1 MLIDLPY
8 FQDALDI
15 PYCHHEWWDGTGYP
29 RGLIGTEIPLISR
42 IFAIVDAWD
51 ALISDRPYRKAWT
64 KRDALSHIIDQSGN
78 HFDPDVVSAFVAM
91 LREEK
96 M

>member
-1 MLIDLPY
+1 MAPVIR
-8 FQDALDI
+8 A
-15 PYCHHEWWDGTGYP
+15 
-29 RGLIGTEIPLISR
+29 GLKSTEIPLVAR

-78 HFDPDVVSAFVAM
+78 HFDPDVVNAFVQM